1 MSLKR
6 LFSFS
11 YCTTLPS
18 AVSHQSQFVYTLIK
32 VIAEVNTLSL
42 QVNFLRDDN
51 FLFVQKQSACFQV
64 LISSTTDRCSGSS
77 VPFSNVTTKQSVHI
91 RLHKKKSPVVDYYL
105 CTQQWV
111 SKKIQFK
118 SSDLINDV
126 KILSGMDRSRW
137 SDWSWNSTWWP
148 HTSTLKFVCFFYNR
162 SQLYIKGKKIP
173 LSNILIIL
181 SHIQGVDNDDDDNV
195 AVYRRHYY

>member
-126 KILSGMDRSRW
+126 KNIVRNGSEPMKWLKLELYMM
-137 SDWSWNSTWWP
+137 
-148 HTSTLKFVCFFYNR
+148 TSYKHFKVCLFFL
-162 SQLYIKGKKIP
+162 QQIP
-173 LSNILIIL
+173 
-181 SHIQGVDNDDDDNV
+181 
-195 AVYRRHYY
+195 AVYQREKDTTV